1 MATIRDVARE
11 SGVSVAT
18 VSYVLNNGPR
28 TVSPAARQ
36 RVTEAMVRLNY
47 HPNTVAR
54 SLVRRRTHCIG
65 ILLGAVEPEV
75 VTNNYYAGILAG
87 VFAQA
92 RASGY
97 DLRILTSHHVQPGEE
112 HQLRAQQLDGAI
124 VLVPL
129 IENDIASRLESV
141 GVPSVVVGASVSA
154 DQPLTVDVDNAF
166 GARLALEHLL
176 HLGHRRIAYLMGT
189 PSQPSVLQ
197 RRWAYEA
204 ILKEWGITL
213 QHEYLV
219 GGDFNS
225 AVAYAEIARC
235 LSSPEPPTA
244 VFAGNDDLAIQ
255 ALRAAAMLGLRVP
268 EDLSVVGYD
277 DSLLGPYLSPPLTTV
292 RQPMRRIGEVAVWK
306 LIQRIESS
314 PIEAPVQLFTPE
326 LVVRGSTG
334 PVGGG
339 VADA

>member
-36 RVTEAMVRLNY
+36 RVTEAVARLNY

-65 ILLGAVEPEV
+65 VLLGAVEPEV
-75 VTNNYYAGILAG
+75 VTNNYYAGILSG

-92 RASGY
+92 RSSGY

-124 VLVPL
+124 VLVPP
-129 IENDIASRLESV
+129 IGNDIAVRLETV

-154 DQPLTVDVDNAF
+154 DQPLTVDVDNTL
-166 GARLALEHLL
+166 GTRLALEHLL
-176 HLGHRRIAYLMGT
+176 KLGHRRIAYLMGAPT
-189 PSQPSVLQ
+189 QSSVHQ
-197 RRWAYEA
+197 RRCAYEA
-204 ILKEWGITL
+204 ILEEWGIAL
-213 QHEYLV
+213 QPKYLV
-219 GGDFNS
+219 GGDFDS
-225 AVAYAEIARC
+225 AVAYAEIELC

-244 VFAGNDDLAIQ
+244 VFAGNDDLAVQ
-255 ALRAAAMLGLRVP
+255 VLKAATLLGLRVP

-292 RQPMRRIGEVAVWK
+292 RQPMRRIGEAAVWK

-314 PIEAPVQLFTPE
+314 PFEVPVQLFTPE

-339 VADA
+339 KTDA